1 MEETIIISLGGSL
14 IVPEEIDAEFLKEF
28 RNLILSYVA
37 KGKRFVI
44 DTGGGKTCRKYQSVA
59 REIVDASKE
68 DLDWIGLTVNNVNA
82 QLVRVIFGKDACK
95 KVLDKVWDSKK
106 VFDFAGRLS
115 PKLDVTDAG
124 VSFGLDSSKKE
135 YKKTLNVAFEF
146 LNEVV
151 KRTHGKVIVLF
162 DEFQVVKDVKNG
174 DAILKYMREKI
185 QKMTN

>member
-1 MEETIIISLGGSL
+1 M
-14 IVPEEIDAEFLKEF
+14 
-28 RNLILSYVA
+28 
-37 KGKRFVI
+37 
-44 DTGGGKTCRKYQSVA
+44 
-59 REIVDASKE
+59 
-68 DLDWIGLTVNNVNA
+68 
-82 QLVRVIFGKDACK
+82 DACK